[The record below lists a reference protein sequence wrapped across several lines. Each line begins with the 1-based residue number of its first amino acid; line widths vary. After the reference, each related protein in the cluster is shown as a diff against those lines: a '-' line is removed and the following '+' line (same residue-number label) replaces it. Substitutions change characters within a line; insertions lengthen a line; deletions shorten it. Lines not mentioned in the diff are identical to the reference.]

1 MRRLILSK
9 YPQHLTHLVFLLC
22 LIEASISALPV
33 PADPRVKLDRWIF
46 KMGDS
51 STEISVEDARNNL
64 RHMPVNFDADLS
76 PLPEATKTALKD
88 LFAITDD
95 IAILKALSV
104 VNLASGGKQGIS
116 VADQRLHVKKLINRL
131 DAVTHPPEL
140 GPVFQML
147 KRVLSEQ
154 EGMRNSYRF
163 RRPAYRPEE
172 TLPVLMEREYATAR
186 ISENLREASKFLT
199 EIFPSEHPKNK
210 QAFFD
215 QLMSLDPTHLPGE

>member
-9 YPQHLTHLVFLLC
+9 YQQHMTHLVFFLC
-22 LIEASISALPV
+22 LVEASISALPA
-33 PADPRVKLDRWIF
+33 PLDPRVKLDRWIF

-51 STEISVEDARNNL
+51 STEISVEDARHNL
-64 RHMPVNFDADLS
+64 RHIPVSFDSDLS

-95 IAILKALSV
+95 IAILKAQSV
-104 VNLASGGKQGIS
+104 VNLASGGKQGMS

-131 DAVTHPPEL
+131 EAVNHPLEL
-140 GPVFQML
+140 SPVFQML
-147 KRVLSEQ
+147 KRVLQEQ

-163 RRPAYRPEE
+163 RRPAYRPED
-172 TLPVLMEREYATAR
+172 TLPVLLEREYSTAR

-199 EIFPSEHPKNK
+199 EMFPSEHPKNK

-215 QLMSLDPTHLPGE
+215 QLMSLDPSHLPGE